1 MRSHSIKFIYL
12 FFIFLSSGM
21 WGQNTSDAQII
32 GRVSSL
38 TGENLTGVSLI
49 LQGTSKGAISNIDG
63 TFEIRQITPGNY
75 TLQVSYLGFEPLER
89 EITLT
94 PGQVLELNLVMEE
107 KNEGLGSV
115 TVLGRS
121 VTGQVNEQ
129 AYMVTAIS
137 TKELY
142 NSTADAQQ
150 VLDRVSGVR
159 ILQDGGLGSDVSFTL
174 NGFSGDQV
182 KFFLDGIPMDHFGSA
197 LDLSNI
203 PVNSIDRIEVYK
215 GVVPVW
221 LGTDA
226 LGGAVNII
234 TNQGANFL
242 DASYSAG
249 SFNTHRASVNGAFT
263 RPESGFT
270 FRGNINYNYS
280 DNGYKVWEPIR
291 EGNDI
296 VYTAE
301 VERFHD
307 RYRSASAK
315 IETGLVNRKFADQL
329 LLGELAATNDKQVQ
343 HGATMTSVNGGI
355 VQNSSTM
362 VPTLKYSKKDLFA
375 PGLDISLYSAYNVT
389 KSEVIDTLS
398 GVTYNWL
405 GEPSLIPGSED
416 GEVRRTFTSIDDDD
430 FSSRLNAGY
439 EINEEHSIALTYS
452 YQHFAREVFD
462 TENPDQI

>member
-1 MRSHSIKFIYL
+1 MKFRYNFFTLLLGL
-12 FFIFLSSGM
+12 FSLQMSA
-21 WGQNTSDAQII
+21 QDAGIH
-32 GRVSSL
+32 GSVSSD
-38 TGENLTGVSLI
+38 TGVLLPGVTLL
-49 LQGTSKGAISNIDG
+49 LQGTSKGTMTSVEG
-63 TFEIRQITPGNY
+63 RFEISGIVPGEY
-75 TLQVSYLGFEPLER
+75 VLQVHHLGYRPLEQS
-89 EITLT
+89 LSLS
-94 PGQVLELNLVMEE
+94 PGENLQLNLVLQTQSEE
-107 KNEGLGSV
+107 IREV
-115 TVLGRS
+115 TVLGQS
-121 VTGQVNEQ
+121 VTGRVREQ
-129 AYMVTAIS
+129 SYMVSAIS

-150 VLDRVSGVR
+150 VLNRVPGVR
-159 ILQDGGLGSDVSFTL
+159 ILEEGGLGSESSFTL

-182 KFFLDGIPMDHFGSA
+182 KFFMDGIPMDHFGSA
-197 LDLSNI
+197 LGLGNI

-280 DNGYKVWEPIR
+280 DNDYKVWVPIR
-291 EGNDI
+291 EGNNI
-296 VYTAE
+296 VDTAE

-343 HGATMTSVNGGI
+343 HGATKTSGHGGT
-355 VQNSSTM
+355 V
-362 VPTLKYSKKDLFA
+362 
-375 PGLDISLYSAYNVT
+375 
-389 KSEVIDTLS
+389 
-398 GVTYNWL
+398 
-405 GEPSLIPGSED
+405 
-416 GEVRRTFTSIDDDD
+416 
-430 FSSRLNAGY
+430 
-439 EINEEHSIALTYS
+439 
-452 YQHFAREVFD
+452 
-462 TENPDQI
+462 